1 MQLTQAEPPTVRPS
15 ASTLGRRVD
24 PWMSRMHAVVNDS
37 IDGIS
42 AFLAPVAFVEGDW
55 YARQDGAPVGFL

>member
-1 MQLTQAEPPTVRPS
+1 
-15 ASTLGRRVD
+15 
-24 PWMSRMHAVVNDS
+24 MSRMHAVVNDS